1 MRAWL
6 LLTTGLLA
14 LAPPAQADQR
24 FEARVAGH
32 AVLPAATFVAPP
44 ADAPPGFAT
53 SGRFT
58 GPGNIRNE
66 QRGSVMGNVGPT
78 YGNRETGLSLPFAG
92 QPVQG
97 FSGIRP
103 ATGGAGNQTPDGS
116 YWVTS
121 DNGFGNR
128 RNSPDALLMIHRVRP
143 DFAAGTVAVER
154 TIFLSDPNRVVPF
167 HVVTDPSPTR
177 YLTGAD
183 FDTESLQVAPDGSF
197 WLGDEFGPFLI
208 HADAQG
214 RVLGV
219 FETMLDGQP
228 IRSPDHPALQ
238 VPATPT
244 ASVAFRARRSGGYE
258 GMAMSPDGQTLWGLL
273 EQPLYAPGS
282 DQAEGAFLRLIE
294 FSTARRAFTGRSL
307 RYRLEP
313 GATAI
318 GDFNMIDDRRALVI
332 ERDNGEGDPG
342 LACAAGVAATS
353 AAPLAAPLAA
363 TPAATPAVPS
373 TAPCF
378 ANPARFK
385 RVYLID
391 LGDADA
397 EGYVRKIG
405 HIDLMAM
412 SDPDGRV
419 RDRGAVAADAPA
431 GRFTFPFFTIE
442 NVAMVDADH
451 IILGNDNN
459 LPFSAGRHTH
469 RADNNEL
476 LLLRVPELLRA
487 R

>member
-6 LLTTGLLA
+6 LTTLA
-14 LAPPAQADQR
+14 TLVITQAQADQR
-24 FEARVAGH
+24 FEALVAGH
-32 AVLPAATFVAPP
+32 AMLPAATFVAPP
-44 ADAPPGFAT
+44 ANAPPGFAT

-58 GPGNIRNE
+58 GPGNVRNE
-66 QRGSVMGNVGPT
+66 TRGSVMGNVGPT
-78 YGNRETGLSLPFAG
+78 YGNRETGIALPFEG

-103 ATGGAGNQTPDGS
+103 AGDGTF
-116 YWVTS
+116 WVS
-121 DNGFGNR
+121 GDNGFGNR

-143 DFAAGTVAVER
+143 DFSTGVVTVEQ
-154 TIFLSDPNRVVPF
+154 TIFLSDPNRLVPF
-167 HVVTDPSPTR
+167 HIVTDPSPTR

-183 FDTESLQVAPDGSF
+183 FDTESIQVAADGSF

-208 HADAQG
+208 HVDPEG
-214 RVLGV
+214 RVLRV
-219 FETMLDGQP
+219 HETVLDGQP
-228 IRSPDHPALQ
+228 IRSPDHPAFQ
-238 VPATPT
+238 VPATPAAT
-244 ASVAFRARRSGGYE
+244 VPFRARRSGGYE
-258 GMAMSPDGQTLWGLL
+258 GLAMTPDGQTLWGLL

-282 DQAEGAFLRLIE
+282 DQPEGAFLRLLE
-294 FSTARRAFTGRSL
+294 FSTARGAFTGRSL

-342 LACAAGVAATS
+342 LACAAGVVS
-353 AAPLAAPLAA
+353 
-363 TPAATPAVPS
+363 TPA
-373 TAPCF
+373 APCF

-397 EGYVRKIG
+397 EGNVRKIG

-419 RDRGAVAADAPA
+419 RDFGAVPP
-431 GRFTFPFFTIE
+431 GTPRTRFTFPFFTIE

-459 LPFSAGRHTH
+459 LPFSAGRQPY